1 MEETEL
7 YFAVGS
13 NLSARKMRERG
24 TRFISRESAVLR
36 GFRVVF
42 CIWKDDG
49 FGYANI
55 IPDKESTVYGVLY
68 ICLKGSLAKLDE
80 HEAGRLRRVNVQ
92 VERKSGEIVDAT
104 AYQAYEENVREG
116 LKPSQIYLNEIREGE
131 DLIPK
136 EYADYFRNFLCDK
149 TEK

>member
-1 MEETEL
+1 
-7 YFAVGS
+7 
-13 NLSARKMRERG
+13 MRERG
-24 TRFISRESAVLR
+24 TRFISRESAVRGFR

-42 CIWKDDG
+42 SIWKDDG

-55 IPDKESTVYGVLY
+55 IPDKESTVYGALY
-68 ICLKGSLAKLDE
+68 ICLKGSLTKLDE

-104 AYQAYEENVREG
+104 AYQAYEKYVKKG
-116 LKPSQIYLNEIREGE
+116 LKPSQIHLNEILEGE

-136 EYADYFRNFLCDK
+136 EYADYFRNFLHDK
-149 TEK
+149 TEKQRLTKSF

>member
-7 YFAVGS
+7 YFAFGS

-42 CIWKDDG
+42 CICRKDDG

-55 IPDKESTVYGVLY
+55 IPEKESTVYGALY

-80 HEAGRLRRVNVQ
+80 HEAGRLRKVNVK

-104 AYQAYEENVREG
+104 AYQAYEEYVKEG
-116 LKPSQIYLNEIREGE
+116 LKPSQIYLNEILEGE

-136 EYADYFRNFLCDK
+136 EYAGYFRNFLRDK
-149 TEK
+149 N

>member
-1 MEETEL
+1 M
-7 YFAVGS
+7 
-13 NLSARKMRERG
+13 
-24 TRFISRESAVLR
+24 
-36 GFRVVF
+36 
-42 CIWKDDG
+42 
-49 FGYANI
+49 
-55 IPDKESTVYGVLY
+55 
-68 ICLKGSLAKLDE
+68 
-80 HEAGRLRRVNVQ
+80 NVQ

-104 AYQAYEENVREG
+104 AYQAYEENVRGG

>member
-1 MEETEL
+1 
-7 YFAVGS
+7 
-13 NLSARKMRERG
+13 MRERG

-55 IPDKESTVYGVLY
+55 IPDKESTVYGALY

-104 AYQAYEENVREG
+104 AYQAYEEYVKEG
-116 LKPSQIYLNEIREGE
+116 LKPSQIYLNEILEGE

>member
-1 MEETEL
+1 M
-7 YFAVGS
+7 
-13 NLSARKMRERG
+13 
-24 TRFISRESAVLR
+24 
-36 GFRVVF
+36 
-42 CIWKDDG
+42 
-49 FGYANI
+49 
-55 IPDKESTVYGVLY
+55 
-68 ICLKGSLAKLDE
+68 
-80 HEAGRLRRVNVQ
+80 NVQ